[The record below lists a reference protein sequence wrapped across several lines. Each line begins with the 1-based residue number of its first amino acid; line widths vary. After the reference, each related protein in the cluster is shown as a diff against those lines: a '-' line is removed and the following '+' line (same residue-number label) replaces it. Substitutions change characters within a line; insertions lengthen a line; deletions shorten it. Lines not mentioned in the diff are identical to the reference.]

1 MTSWN
6 TGVLAKMIINKT
18 KGVAHLLYPTTLL
31 KCCQFANDFLKLPM
45 TSWSTG
51 VLAKRII
58 KENKNSAAIQRSH
71 FSLISLSRMKNLR
84 ITTVTSKQT
93 KKTASN
99 IKKQQLVYC
108 HDEKSKKKS
117 NCYLTTH
124 CNANKE
130 VANLQL
136 LCLSFVSIA
145 YSIMPLL
152 FLMLTQYVPNT

>member
-93 KKTASN
+93 KKLQAILKSSSQYTAMM
-99 IKKQQLVYC
+99 
-108 HDEKSKKKS
+108 KSQKKS

-136 LCLSFVSIA
+136 LFLSFVSIA